1 MDYSPV
7 GLLKTI
13 SNFLF
18 YVAILYFVLL
28 MLSNGYAYVRAAED
42 PGKLKEIK
50 ASLFNTIAGFLFVL
64 LSGGLIISL
73 INSIGL

>member
-1 MDYSPV
+1 VSPI
-7 GLLKTI
+7 GLIKTL

-18 YVAILYFVLL
+18 YFAILYFVLL
-28 MLSNGYAYVRAAED
+28 ILSNGFAYVRAAED

-73 INSIGL
+73 INQIGL